1 MDRIHAQ
8 ILIAWTENG
17 RGKTNSEAPLFHEFR
32 LLIHLDL
39 DFWEYS
45 RVCELFFCKDFELN
59 ISAVGSFSCFRT

>member
-45 RVCELFFCKDFELN
+45 RVCELFFLQRF
-59 ISAVGSFSCFRT
+59 